1 MPLLVSHLL
10 WQSRAV
16 PFAGFLQIGVSSLAQ
31 RRTVVDGVPQQGDII
46 KLDLNPRK
54 GHEQQGFRPV
64 IVLSNNIVSQYTNVV
79 IVAPISTTQ
88 RKLPLY
94 RNLPDNLN
102 TKGSVLLDQLV
113 TLDYKARSFQFVEKV
128 PVDFLLQLLSV
139 TQRIFTV

>member
-1 MPLLVSHLL
+1 MNSG
-10 WQSRAV
+10 R
-16 PFAGFLQIGVSSLAQ
+16 GVL
-31 RRTVVDGVPQQGDII
+31 QQGDII

-88 RKLPLY
+88 RRLPLY
-94 RNLPDNLN
+94 RDLPDNLN
-102 TKGSVLLDQLV
+102 TKGTVLLDQLV
-113 TLDYKARSFQFVEKV
+113 TLDYKARSFQFIEKV

>member
-1 MPLLVSHLL
+1 MVNN
-10 WQSRAV
+10 
-16 PFAGFLQIGVSSLAQ
+16 
-31 RRTVVDGVPQQGDII
+31 VPQQGDII

-88 RKLPLY
+88 RRLPLY
-94 RNLPDNLN
+94 RDLPDSLN
-102 TKGSVLLDQLV
+102 TKGTVLLDQLV
-113 TLDYKARSFQFVEKV
+113 TLDYKARSFQFVEKI
-128 PVDFLLQLLSV
+128 PSDFLLQLLGV